1 MKKLSILFMAVMV
14 AVLAGCAGDTTPNEG
29 DLSIVQD
36 VQLDATSAGVTIVLT
51 WSEVSDDI
59 DGYKVYFRADAT
71 GSYAEVGESTT
82 TTYTHTADNAG
93 DYVVMAY
100 EGDNSSSANSNAVST
115 MPNIISTSYTI
126 YDRWSASDR
135 HSAFIFGSTAGQTGL
150 ASDTDFY
157 KDMYAWDEDKGDG
170 NVYLYSGTFGYYGSG
185 AGYAGNQS
193 YFQTPE
199 SGAWGNCDP
208 NGTWIG
214 TSYQLYA
221 SDSVVFV
228 ELPYSQGP
236 SSYAKMYNISVT
248 QDPDTPRGTIVS
260 FSYEY
265 QPNTLGLT
273 VFTSAN

>member
-100 EGDNSSSANSNAVST
+100 EGDNSSSANSN
-115 MPNIISTSYTI
+115 
-126 YDRWSASDR
+126 
-135 HSAFIFGSTAGQTGL
+135 AGQTGL